1 MTLSLTLL
9 FSETREL
16 SPEKRGYQIVVRR
29 VHMIIV
35 SKDDPAIYLH
45 SSFDVAFSP
54 WWLKKADIRLPF
66 SAVATIN

>member
-29 VHMIIV
+29 VLMIIV

-54 WWLKKADIRLPF
+54 W
-66 SAVATIN
+66 